1 MNALTGETPA
11 YSRTTVEEATEFEAS
26 IDADTSRIALPAP
39 VETRIET
46 RSKPYAAAA
55 FTVDVR
61 GRISLF

>member
-1 MNALTGETPA
+1 MNAPTGETPA
-11 YSRTTVEEATEFEAS
+11 RSRTTVEEATELGTS
-26 IDADTSRIALPAP
+26 IDADAPRIALPAS